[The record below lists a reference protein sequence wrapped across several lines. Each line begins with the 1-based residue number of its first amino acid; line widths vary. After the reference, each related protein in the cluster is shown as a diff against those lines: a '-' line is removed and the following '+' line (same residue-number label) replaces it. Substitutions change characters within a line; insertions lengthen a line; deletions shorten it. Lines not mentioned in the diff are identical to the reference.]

1 MIKVP
6 DIEKALSSGGLMIAL
21 LVVLA
26 VMNIWNVAYTAVS
39 NARKEKER
47 QDAPVRDLENRLRDT
62 QAGIRDL
69 EGRFG
74 EMCRDVNKRVD
85 DLERGVVAHSDEIAD
100 LHAGQSALCRGVQAL
115 LEHALHNG
123 NDEEMRDASNSIG
136 KWLRTR

>member
-1 MIKVP
+1 MPTVEKV
-6 DIEKALSSGGLMIAL
+6 LNGGWLMITL
-21 LVVLA
+21 LVLLA
-26 VMNIWNVAYTAVS
+26 LANVWNVAYTALT

-47 QDAPVRDLENRLRDT
+47 SEEPLRDLENKLRDT
-62 QAGIRDL
+62 QSSIKDL
-69 EGRFG
+69 ESRFG
-74 EMCRDVNKRVD
+74 EMCREVNRRVD
-85 DLERGVVAHSDEIAD
+85 DLERGVGAHSDEIAD